1 MKSSSTTRHIRVYL
15 LLLFIFPAF
24 TSDAAVILFGR
35 TQEAINTPFTPARNP
50 DFSGGTSPFTSTDV
64 QNAIEEAVV
73 IAVSN
78 DRFPIFFQY
87 GGNANNG
94 RYLEIFPG
102 IDSEEAPFFTNTPAR
117 VLTIVCST
125 TSGGS
130 NADLG
135 FFDLAVSDTVPLYT
149 LDYAGNKRKIDIGTP
164 ATPLFTVPA
173 LGELAV
179 RVTQGSVNKP
189 HCYVVL
195 SSSL

>member
-1 MKSSSTTRHIRVYL
+1 MGPVSSMKLLSTTRHIRVYL

-35 TQEAINTPFTPARNP
+35 TQEAINTPFDNSTN
-50 DFSGGTSPFTSTDV
+50 GFTSTEV
-64 QNAIEEAVV
+64 QSAIEEAVV

-78 DRFPIFFQY
+78 DRFPIFFEY

-102 IDSEEAPFFTNTPAR
+102 IDSQEAPFYTNTPAR
-117 VLTIVCST
+117 VITIVCAT
-125 TSGGS
+125 TAGSS
-130 NADLG
+130 NADIG

-149 LDYAGNKRKIDIGTP
+149 LDYAGNKRKIDAGTP
-164 ATPLFTVPA
+164 ATPLFTIPA
-173 LGELAV
+173 TGELAV